1 MKLSFL
7 TLFSFGAMAAGP
19 AIAQSLLATPEETV
33 LPPVSVTSN
42 PLGTSELAVPSA
54 QYTGTELLV
63 RTQSTLGE
71 TLDGTP
77 GVASTYF
84 GPNASRPVIR
94 GLDGDRLRVLSNGS
108 TVADVS
114 NLSYDHAVTVD
125 PLSVERVEVLRGPG
139 ALLYG
144 GNAVGGVVNVLD
156 GRIARA
162 PLFDARGGMAAK
174 LDLGLGGAGAAN
186 SAALVL
192 DGGTDR
198 WALHGDA
205 FRRVAQDVAVPAEL
219 ACSKPGS
226 ASVARAICNSA
237 SHSDGAGLGASL
249 LFAGG
254 YVGAS
259 VGQFNSRYGT
269 VAEDDVT
276 IGMQSTQFA
285 MDAAWTMPT
294 GVLRGVKAHLGHVD
308 YRHTEYEGATVG
320 TVFGSRAEE
329 VRLELRHAPL
339 GAWEGVIGVHA
350 ENSRF
355 SATGEE
361 AFAPFSRTRQM
372 ALFVYEELPLPWGR
386 ISGGVRLDHVSVR
399 SDGNPDVSRFWVG
412 SRTFQPLSYAVGA
425 VWSVA
430 AQWQATANVAYS
442 ERAPKDYELFAN
454 GPHLATHAYEM
465 GDATLRLEKSA
476 NLDLGLNWKSGAH
489 RVALNAFVNTFDNY
503 ITQVGT
509 GAREDDLDVYAYRQD
524 KARLSGL
531 EGSARLRLVSTPSTL
546 DLELRAD
553 TLQARNTTTGEPLPR
568 IAPSRLSAHWIWNRG
583 GWNARAGFRHS
594 AAQRDVPAGQ
604 LATPAHTFWNAA
616 LTYTVAGSRASQV
629 WYARVDNITDALA
642 YPATSIL
649 TQTAPGKAP
658 LPGRSIKLGLRVML

>member
-1 MKLSFL
+1 MKLPFL
-7 TLFSFGAMAAGP
+7 TLFSFGALTAGP
-19 AIAQSLLATPEETV
+19 ALAQSPVIAPEATV
-33 LPPVSVTSN
+33 LPAVSVTGN
-42 PLGTSELAVPSA
+42 PLGTSELAVPWA
-54 QYTGTELLV
+54 QYSGTELLV

-71 TLDGTP
+71 TLDGTA

-94 GLDGDRLRVLSNGS
+94 GLDGDRVRVLSNGS

-114 NLSYDHAVTVD
+114 NLSHDHAVTVD

-156 GRIARA
+156 GRIARV
-162 PLFDARGGMAAK
+162 PLFDARGGMAGK

-198 WALHGDA
+198 WALRGDA
-205 FRRVAQDVAVPAEL
+205 FRRVTQDVAVPVDL
-219 ACSKPGS
+219 ACTKPG
-226 ASVARAICNSA
+226 AAPVARVICNSA
-237 SHSDGAGLGASL
+237 SHSDGVGLGASL
-249 LFAGG
+249 FLSGG
-254 YVGAS
+254 YFGAS

-276 IGMQSTQFA
+276 IGMQSTQYA
-285 MDAAWTMPT
+285 VDAGWTQPT
-294 GVLRGVKAHLGHVD
+294 GVLRGVKAHLRQVD
-308 YRHTEYEGATVG
+308 YQHTEYEGAAPG
-320 TVFGSRAEE
+320 TVFGSRSGEL
-329 VRLELRHAPL
+329 RLELRHAPL
-339 GAWEGVIGVHA
+339 GAWEGVMGVQA
-350 ENSRF
+350 ESSRF

-361 AFAPFSRTRQM
+361 AFAPFSRTRQL
-372 ALFVYEELPLPWGR
+372 ALFVYEEMPMPWGR

-399 SDGNPDVSRFWVG
+399 SDGNPEVSRFWVG
-412 SRTFQPLSYAVGA
+412 TRTFQPLSYAAGA
-425 VWSVA
+425 VWNVA
-430 AQWQATANVAYS
+430 GHWQATANVAYS

-454 GPHLATHAYEM
+454 GPHLATNAYEL
-465 GDATLRLEKSA
+465 GDVNLRLEKST
-476 NLDLGLNWKSGAH
+476 NLDLGLNWRSGAH
-489 RVALNAFVNTFDNY
+489 RVALSAFVNTFDNY
-503 ITQVGT
+503 IAQVGT
-509 GAREDDLDVYAYRQD
+509 GAQEDDLDVYAYRQD
-524 KARLSGL
+524 KARLRGL
-531 EGSARLRLVSTPSTL
+531 EGSARLRLQSTPSTV

-568 IAPSRLSAHWIWNRG
+568 IAPSRLAAHWIWSWG

-594 AAQRDVPAGQ
+594 ASQRDVPGGQ
-604 LATPAHTFWNAA
+604 LATPAHTLWNAA
-616 LTYTVAGSRASQV
+616 LTYTVAGGRATQV

-658 LPGRSIKLGLRVML
+658 LPGRSIKLGLRVSL